1 MVVGSGVGNCG
12 GGGSGGGGSGEGGG
26 GDGGGG
32 ISLTLPHLLPSLSK
46 TGVRRRLMD

>member
-12 GGGSGGGGSGEGGG
+12 VVGSGEGGG

-32 ISLTLPHLLPSLSK
+32 ISLTLPHLLLSLSK

>member
-1 MVVGSGVGNCG
+1 MVVRSGVGNCG
-12 GGGSGGGGSGEGGG
+12 GGGGG